1 MKLIDLKNMAER
13 PPVVVSYGGGTD
25 STAMILACYERQVPI
40 DYIIFA
46 DTGGEKPNTYDY
58 LKLFNVWLR
67 AHNMPEITVVQK
79 KESLYDRTIRY
90 KSLPSIAFGHKQC
103 SVTYKMRPI
112 DSFVNQ
118 QMDVKIARQNKLKVA
133 RLIGYDA
140 GESRRIKTHEDE
152 KNLYFFPLIEWHLTR
167 EDCKLLIKKH
177 GLPQPGKSSC
187 FFCPMNKKKEILELK
202 DRFPDLLEKALFMEQ
217 NAIYREGTGT
227 KGLGRR
233 YRWKDLIEEHEY
245 TLKLATLFDEEL
257 PCGCY
262 DGD

>member
-1 MKLIDLKNMAER
+1 MKLIDLKNMADR

-46 DTGGEKPNTYDY
+46 DTGGEKPYTYEY
-58 LKLFNVWLR
+58 LKIFSDWLQ
-67 AHNMPEITVVQK
+67 AHGMPELTRLQK

-90 KSLPSIAFGHKQC
+90 KSLPSIAYGRKQC
-103 SVTYKMRPI
+103 SVTFKIRPI
-112 DSFVNQ
+112 DAFVNRQ
-118 QMDVKIARQNKLKVA
+118 PDVKTARRNGLKVA

-167 EDCKLLIKKH
+167 EDCKRLIEKH
-177 GLPQPGKSSC
+177 GLSQPGKSSC
-187 FFCPMNKKKEILELK
+187 YFCPMNKRREILQLK
-202 DRFPDLLEKALFMEQ
+202 DNYPDLLKKALFMEH
-217 NAIYREGTGT
+217 NAIMREGSGT
-227 KGLGRR
+227 KGLGRGFK
-233 YRWKDLIEEHEY
+233 WKDLIEEHEY
-245 TLKLATLFDEEL
+245 TSKLATLFDEEL